1 MALYP
6 GLAGNKFWENLWR
19 PHAAVS
25 LDPRACRRSNPY
37 QRHQDLLRMAAE
49 EDGVRVVDLPF
60 SQYTVDKAKAKAGY
74 GCSACAHIQAYL
86 IITFLLDGVST
97 LNLKVEEWRKLL
109 LKLVAEFDTSSAS
122 RGGSLPTPSLK
133 DRARAEGAE
142 ITTKEMPTVDTDDL
156 LRTIES
162 AGELADA
169 MESYARDHG
178 FPFAVML
185 TVPKS
190 TKNGAPGPTRKED
203 TGNSFAI
210 FCSRCG
216 SQVVDTHARSDSDGE
231 DLGMCVATAEPGY
244 AHISQWICSALI
256 PKIGCLCTLDLV
268 FVQIPGSYWVHHVDQ
283 SLSGSI
289 ALRRMAAMSDILAD
303 SRMLP
308 GDFLLRQFNDDPL
321 LQLCCTGMKI

>member
-19 PHAAVS
+19 SHAAVS

-74 GCSACAHIQAYL
+74 GCPDCAHIQSYL

-133 DRARAEGAE
+133 DRA
-142 ITTKEMPTVDTDDL
+142 
-156 LRTIES
+156 
-162 AGELADA
+162 
-169 MESYARDHG
+169 
-178 FPFAVML
+178 
-185 TVPKS
+185 
-190 TKNGAPGPTRKED
+190 
-203 TGNSFAI
+203 
-210 FCSRCG
+210 
-216 SQVVDTHARSDSDGE
+216 
-231 DLGMCVATAEPGY
+231 
-244 AHISQWICSALI
+244 
-256 PKIGCLCTLDLV
+256 LC
-268 FVQIPGSYWVHHVDQ
+268 
-283 SLSGSI
+283 
-289 ALRRMAAMSDILAD
+289 
-303 SRMLP
+303 
-308 GDFLLRQFNDDPL
+308 
-321 LQLCCTGMKI
+321 